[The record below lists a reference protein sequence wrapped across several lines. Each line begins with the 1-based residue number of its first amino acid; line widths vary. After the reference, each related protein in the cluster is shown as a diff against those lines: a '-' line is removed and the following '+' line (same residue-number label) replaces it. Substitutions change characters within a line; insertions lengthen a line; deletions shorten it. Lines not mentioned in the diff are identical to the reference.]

1 MRFWWPDWQPR
12 ERSPST
18 DSECSTASHSSLA
31 SDASFYSA
39 ASDGAGA
46 AELADVRAGADP
58 LGLRL
63 RIGDPPAPVL
73 GSAGAENGPGD
84 PPRAAPLLGTGEEL
98 AGATS
103 GTGPRP
109 AAPIAP
115 IAGPRAGPSGGQAEA
130 RSAASTSR
138 RFAATASGR
147 GPADPNA
154 HADRLAN
161 RALDLRR
168 TMMECG
174 AHTAGD
180 GCTNTTLDPMPVLPP
195 QPTPRAP
202 PPTPAADTNIEMQE
216 PEDEDLADIDDGE
229 VYAAMR
235 IGPDAVPQRR
245 PRLRLRQ
252 LTEAED
258 DAAREMVERLG
269 ATLAAKITD
278 ASDWESAEGY
288 ITALPHLLYDKLQP
302 YSQAQRRPEPR
313 PQRQRQQHQGS
324 QCPRQQRQQGEQRRQ
339 RPLHDQGQDRRSLE
353 GDAHGDNERD
363 GDASQQDSARRRQC
377 RRRGR
382 SGAAKRRRR
391 RRPPRVT
398 RHHRE
403 HRLDEALDDLHAVE
417 QASPGDRTA
426 VRRARRRVGRVNSAI
441 DQQHLRHRHPGQGTR
456 AAGDAKDS
464 GLQRRHRIG
473 PSGASGRR
481 HRRRYLP
488 HSGR

>member
-1 MRFWWPDWQPR
+1 M
-12 ERSPST
+12 PSS
-18 DSECSTASHSSLA
+18 SETNNTAE
-31 SDASFYSA
+31 YSA
-39 ASDGAGA
+39 
-46 AELADVRAGADP
+46 L
-58 LGLRL
+58 L
-63 RIGDPPAPVL
+63 L
-73 GSAGAENGPGD
+73 GS
-84 PPRAAPLLGTGEEL
+84 RAA
-98 AGATS
+98 ADHGATS
-103 GTGPRP
+103 LRVEGD
-109 AAPIAP
+109 
-115 IAGPRAGPSGGQAEA
+115 
-130 RSAASTSR
+130 STLVIQQVR
-138 RFAATASGR
+138 GIFAARNAVLRRLRDQVKVELARVGSFSLHHIDR
-147 GPADPNA
+147 QANA

-313 PQRQRQQHQGS
+313 PQRQ
-324 QCPRQQRQQGEQRRQ
+324 
-339 RPLHDQGQDRRSLE
+339 DRRSLE

-441 DQQHLRHRHPGQGTR
+441 DQQHLRHRFDTDEKACVEDILAKARAQQETPRTAASNAGTASDL
-456 AAGDAKDS
+456 AAPA
-464 GLQRRHRIG
+464 
-473 PSGASGRR
+473 A
-481 HRRRYLP
+481 
-488 HSGR
+488 